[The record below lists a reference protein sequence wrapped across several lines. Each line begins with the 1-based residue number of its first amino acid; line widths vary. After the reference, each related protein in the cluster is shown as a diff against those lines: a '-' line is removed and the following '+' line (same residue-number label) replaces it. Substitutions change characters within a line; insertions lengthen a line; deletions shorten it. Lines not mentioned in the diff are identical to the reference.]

1 MSSPR
6 RVSWPP
12 SPSAGLSRSTRSS
25 VVALAGSCRARCSKP
40 RATAAELKLI
50 ASVRSQAEAL
60 EIRVEPVALPLAEPL
75 SRVEGVMNALT
86 IETDTV
92 REITII
98 GPGAGPEQAGQGLFA
113 DLVAVL
119 RAPRLLG

>member
-1 MSSPR
+1 
-6 RVSWPP
+6 
-12 SPSAGLSRSTRSS
+12 
-25 VVALAGSCRARCSKP
+25 
-40 RATAAELKLI
+40 
-50 ASVRSQAEAL
+50 
-60 EIRVEPVALPLAEPL
+60 
-75 SRVEGVMNALT
+75 MNALT

>member
-1 MSSPR
+1 VQQAAR
-6 RVSWPP
+6 D
-12 SPSAGLSRSTRSS
+12 GSR
-25 VVALAGSCRARCSKP
+25 
-40 RATAAELKLI
+40 LKLI